1 MSYLTGFWRFEVSSF
16 LWIQL
21 NNAHLTHISVLA
33 FISTVKRWYAER
45 FEPLLSHFCCQPPLR
60 RIRSTIVRCLETMTD
75 TSRRKQTG
83 EQCRLVNCAIKGPR
97 RSCEHLRS
105 VFVTPPALC
114 FTSSSFFLWL
124 IWIIFL
130 HRLLYNYSPWPLQ
143 TGTDIT
149 KCDLHNLALLKCG
162 EQQAVISRQ
171 KQGW

>member
-1 MSYLTGFWRFEVSSF
+1 MSYLTCFWRFEVSSF

-21 NNAHLTHISVLA
+21 NNAHLTHVSVLT
-33 FISTVKRWYAER
+33 FISTVKRWYAKR
-45 FEPLLSHFCCQPPLR
+45 FDPLLSHFCCQPPLR
-60 RIRSTIVRCLETMTD
+60 CIRSLIVRCLETMTD

-114 FTSSSFFLWL
+114 FASSSFFLWL
-124 IWIIFL
+124 IWTVFL
-130 HRLLYNYSPWPLQ
+130 HRLLYNYSPRPLQ

-149 KCDLHNLALLKCG
+149 KRDLRNLALLKCR
-162 EQQAVISRQ
+162 EPPAVISRQ